1 MYCIC
6 TAGHV
11 NHGKTSLVKLLTG
24 FDTDRLKEEKKRGLS
39 IELGFAKYSL
49 NNKFYASIID
59 TPGHENFIRNMIS
72 GAHAVDL
79 VLMVVA
85 ANEGVKPQT
94 IEHLNILKLLSIN
107 EIVLVITKTDLV
119 NQEELLNLKNKL
131 IDFFSENDFN
141 NIDIIEV
148 SNKNKIGIKNLEKAI
163 FKKFNLINK
172 DSSQPARLS
181 IDRVFSLEG
190 KGTIV
195 TGTLL
200 GNKITK
206 NSKLE
211 IIPNY
216 KEIRIKGLESFN
228 KEKLEVTPGSRTS
241 INIQNLNTNDVKRGE
256 IIAEKNHI
264 VESDFIYVSLKQIK
278 NIKNSSEIS
287 FYTGTTKSVGIIT
300 KIKKSKI
307 VKIKLRNKIPFL
319 IGDKFIIRN
328 NNGTVGGGEIV
339 LYERL
344 KNESLLENFFLN
356 DINKISILL
365 KEHKILSL
373 SKLQKYLGKNIL
385 GINKFLKNKK
395 EFYVFE
401 NDSYIIRT
409 DDLKL
414 NSKNLYKNVLMYH
427 KNFPLRKGIPLSNIN
442 DKIEKNILIKTLQN
456 NKLIKIN
463 EGFIQNYSF
472 KSKPNKDQLVII
484 KEYFKRLDS
493 NGFMPP
499 TDKSLDIEIMNYLI
513 SENLIIKCSNNV
525 FYLKKSYEQLKEKVL
540 SLNNKFNQINI
551 EILRDNLGLSR
562 KYCLAILDKLEDNKI
577 IRRNRV

>member
-49 NNKFYASIID
+49 NNKLYASIID

-119 NQEELLNLKNKL
+119 NQKELLNLKNKL
-131 IDFFSENDFN
+131 IGFFSENDFN

-163 FKKFNLINK
+163 FKKFNLVKK

-241 INIQNLNTNDVKRGE
+241 INIQNLDTNDVKRGE

-264 VESDFIYVSLKQIK
+264 VESDFIYVNLKQIK

-287 FYTGTTKSVGIIT
+287 FYTGTTKSVGTIT

-344 KNESLLENFFLN
+344 KNESLLKNFILN

-365 KEHKILSL
+365 NEHKTLSL
-373 SKLQKYLGKNIL
+373 GKLQKYLGKNIS

-395 EFYVFE
+395 EFYLFE

-414 NSKNLYKNVLMYH
+414 DSKILYKNVLMYH

>member
-49 NNKFYASIID
+49 NNKLYASIID

-119 NQEELLNLKNKL
+119 NQKELLNLKNKL
-131 IDFFSENDFN
+131 IGFFSENDFN

-163 FKKFNLINK
+163 FKKFNLVKK

-200 GNKITK
+200 GDKITK

-228 KEKLEVTPGSRTS
+228 KERLEVTPGSRTS
-241 INIQNLNTNDVKRGE
+241 INIQNLDTNDVKRGE

-264 VESDFIYVSLKQIK
+264 VESDFIYVNLKQIK

-287 FYTGTTKSVGIIT
+287 FYTGTTKSVGTIT

-344 KNESLLENFFLN
+344 KNESLLKNFILN

-365 KEHKILSL
+365 NEHKTLSL
-373 SKLQKYLGKNIL
+373 GKLQKYLGKNIS

-395 EFYVFE
+395 EFYLFE

-414 NSKNLYKNVLMYH
+414 DSKILYKNVLMYH